1 MENSQTNKQ
10 GDTMGKVATVV
21 KEKSKEEMMDGKI
34 LGVMMGFQMEN
45 NFNATLVDVASTIGC
60 QERTKSF
67 RERWSILKNTRNYI
81 GPSKSGKG
89 GFQLTEEGLKHAP
102 QSDEYKEMMKDLSFK
117 SMTNKDKQ
125 DRIKKHLK
133 KTKSGMIFDF
143 LNEYGSLTT
152 DDLAAIV
159 GQNKRSHTFH
169 YSLKEL
175 RDKGYVEEDPD
186 NDDSKG
192 KKFRLSDKSYLN
204 PHDRLDSSDIDSK
217 KLQEKIAE
225 GNETIKSRMTGP
237 RKSKESK
244 AVKKEE
250 DTSDEENPRK
260 TKILKLMKKEAD
272 ANENKKD
279 KDGATS
285 VDNEADIV
293 DKSVEANKVT
303 KKTDNS
309 KKRKIKDESSET
321 ATTGCIDTHQRVKV
335 E

>member
-1 MENSQTNKQ
+1 
-10 GDTMGKVATVV
+10 
-21 KEKSKEEMMDGKI
+21 
-34 LGVMMGFQMEN
+34 
-45 NFNATLVDVASTIGC
+45 
-60 QERTKSF
+60 
-67 RERWSILKNTRNYI
+67 
-81 GPSKSGKG
+81 
-89 GFQLTEEGLKHAP
+89 
-102 QSDEYKEMMKDLSFK
+102 
-117 SMTNKDKQ
+117 MTNKDKQ

-133 KTKSGMIFDF
+133 KTKSVMIFDF

-192 KKFRLSDKSYLN
+192 KKFRLSDKSYLKS
-204 PHDRLDSSDIDSK
+204 HDRLDSSDIDSK
-217 KLQEKIAE
+217 KLQEKVAE

-237 RKSKESK
+237 RKSKKSK

-250 DTSDEENPRK
+250 DTSDEEKP
-260 TKILKLMKKEAD
+260 D
-272 ANENKKD
+272 D
-279 KDGATS
+279 
-285 VDNEADIV
+285 EADIV

-321 ATTGCIDTHQRVKV
+321 ATIGRIDTHQRVKV

>member
-10 GDTMGKVATVV
+10 GDTMGKVTTVV

-192 KKFRLSDKSYLN
+192 KKFRLSDKSYLKS
-204 PHDRLDSSDIDSK
+204 HDRLDSSDIDSK
-217 KLQEKIAE
+217 KLQEKVAE

-237 RKSKESK
+237 RKSKKSK

-250 DTSDEENPRK
+250 DTSDEEKP
-260 TKILKLMKKEAD
+260 D
-272 ANENKKD
+272 D
-279 KDGATS
+279 
-285 VDNEADIV
+285 EADIV

-321 ATTGCIDTHQRVKV
+321 ATIGRIDTHQRVKV

>member
-1 MENSQTNKQ
+1 MEKSQT
-10 GDTMGKVATVV
+10 V

-192 KKFRLSDKSYLN
+192 KKFRLSDKSYLKS
-204 PHDRLDSSDIDSK
+204 HDRLDSSDIDSK
-217 KLQEKIAE
+217 KLQEKVAE

-237 RKSKESK
+237 RKSKKSK

-250 DTSDEENPRK
+250 DTSDEEKP
-260 TKILKLMKKEAD
+260 D
-272 ANENKKD
+272 D
-279 KDGATS
+279 
-285 VDNEADIV
+285 EADIV

-321 ATTGCIDTHQRVKV
+321 ATIGRIDTHQRVKV